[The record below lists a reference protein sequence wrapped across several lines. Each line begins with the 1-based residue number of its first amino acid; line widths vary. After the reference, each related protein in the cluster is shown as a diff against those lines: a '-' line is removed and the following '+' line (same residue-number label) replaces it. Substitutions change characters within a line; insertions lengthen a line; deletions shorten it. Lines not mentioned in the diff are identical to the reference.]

1 MLKSGTL
8 TSDAFVVVGL
18 AGQQA
23 DSASATPTAS
33 TPAISATAAVPV
45 LKHPSAGPAY
55 VDDGAQRV
63 YAFPVT
69 PPSQAS
75 FDSQVV
81 LAGCHSLAYTA

>member
-1 MLKSGTL
+1 
-8 TSDAFVVVGL
+8 VGL
-18 AGQQA
+18 AGQHA

-33 TPAISATAAVPV
+33 TPAISATSAVPV
-45 LKHPSAGPAY
+45 LKHPSAAGPAAA
-55 VDDGAQRV
+55 DDGAQRV